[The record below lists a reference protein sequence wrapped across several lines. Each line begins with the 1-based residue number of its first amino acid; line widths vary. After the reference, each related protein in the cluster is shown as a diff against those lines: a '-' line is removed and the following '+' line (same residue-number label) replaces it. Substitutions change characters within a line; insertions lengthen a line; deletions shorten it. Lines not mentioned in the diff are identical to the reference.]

1 MLTNLNANDSSSRL
15 VEVLAGSTALLSD
28 TNGAATG
35 SGLPLS
41 LGSLTGDT
49 TADGDQPANASADI
63 ALAPLSLAPIEPAT
77 ALLHDPLGGT
87 SGNNLL
93 GLGEIF
99 VDNDGAGTDASA
111 LDLANANE
119 PLQPGFDATN
129 VLVKDIHVQLETLS
143 HQTGT
148 SDIVHAI
155 TGLGETVGLGNT
167 GVLTPATDG
176 HTNLVTD
183 VVNLPGT
190 LLDGGVGDAVS
201 QIGGDLGDTLHAT
214 TGLLN
219 AVLNGSDPLN
229 PVPELINGLGADLQ
243 NIPLLTVNGGNG
255 GLLGGIVGDLSGSSS
270 GHLIDVDAGPHDANG
285 LGLDLLAAPGA
296 GAHTAEVNAIDV
308 GPNGPQLVDL
318 GVLTGDTINIPSLNG
333 AGTDGL
339 VGNVLG
345 STLGGD
351 IASGNDTSL
360 PVAAPIDIAAVHDVL
375 SGPIGGDHG
384 VLDLHS
390 AHIL

>member
-1 MLTNLNANDSSSRL
+1 MLTNLNAHDSSSRL
-15 VEVLAGSTALLSD
+15 VEALAGSTSLLSD
-28 TNGAATG
+28 SNGIATG

-41 LGSLTGDT
+41 LASLTGDT
-49 TADGDQPANASADI
+49 TANDDQHANASSDL
-63 ALAPLSLAPIEPAT
+63 ALAPLEPVT

-87 SGNNLL
+87 GGSNLL

-99 VDNDGAGTDASA
+99 VDNDGAAPNASA

-119 PLQPGFDATN
+119 PLQPVFDATN
-129 VLVKDIHVQLETLS
+129 VLVKDIHFQLETLS

-155 TGLGETVGLGNT
+155 TGLGEAVGLGNT
-167 GVLTPATDG
+167 GVLPPAADG
-176 HTNLVTD
+176 HTNLLTD

-201 QIGGDLGDTLHAT
+201 QIGGDLGDTIHAT
-214 TGLLN
+214 TGLVN
-219 AVLNGSDPLN
+219 AVLNGNDPVN
-229 PVPELINGLGADLQ
+229 PVPELINSLGSDLQ
-243 NIPLLTVNGGNG
+243 NIPLLTVNGGNNAGNG
-255 GLLGGIVGDLSGSSS
+255 GLLGGIAGDLNGSSS
-270 GHLIDVDAGPHDANG
+270 GHLIDVDAGPHDPNG
-285 LGLDLLAAPGA
+285 LGLDILAAPGT
-296 GAHTAEVNAIDV
+296 GGHTAEINAVDV

-351 IASGNDTSL
+351 IASGNHTSL
-360 PVAAPIDIAAVHDVL
+360 PIDIAAVNDVL